1 MGHMHTRRLGR
12 TGLEISEV
20 GYGAWGIG
28 GSQWIGAEDDESV
41 RALRRAIELGLN
53 FIDTALAYGQG
64 HSERIVGQVVRDVP
78 QTVHVATKVP
88 PKNLTWPAEEGS
100 KVADVFPGD
109 HVRACAER
117 SLRNLGLETIDLLQ
131 LHVWQDDWLGQGD
144 WLDTVRAL
152 QQEGTIRFFG
162 ISIND
167 HQPANGVRAVREGV
181 VDTVQVIYN
190 IFDQSPEDELLPATA
205 EHDVGVLARVPFDE
219 GGLTGRITPETTFPE
234 DDFRNSYF
242 RDGRKAE
249 VQERVRAI
257 TSDLGRPEDDIAE
270 LALRYILSNPAVST
284 VIPGM
289 RSVRNVERNL
299 AVADGNGLPPEQ
311 VEALKHHRWVR
322 DFYH

>member
-1 MGHMHTRRLGR
+1 MGDMHTRRLGR

-100 KVADVFPGD
+100 DVADVFPGD

-117 SLRNLGLETIDLLQ
+117 SLRNLGLDTIDLLQ
-131 LHVWQDDWLGQGD
+131 LHVWEDDWLGQGD

-190 IFDQSPEDELLPATA
+190 IFDQSPEDELLPAAA

-234 DDFRNSYF
+234 DDFRNAYF

-257 TSDLGRPEDDIAE
+257 TADLGEPEDRIAE

-299 AVADGNGLPPEQ
+299 AVADGAGLPPEQ
-311 VEALKHHRWVR
+311 VEALKRHRWVR